1 MFHKVRERLG
11 SAGLAVAIVA
21 LIVALSGGAY
31 AATATDSAKKP
42 AKGLTKAQ
50 VIALIK
56 ANSKPGPPGSPG
68 SPGPAGG
75 PGSKGDQGIQG
86 PKGDKGDKGDAGTGI
101 NLIPIGIGGPASKC
115 GGRGG
120 ATLKENAAPGAEKDI
135 CTGEKGA
142 QGDKGDP
149 GDPWSVG
156 GVLPPGRTET
166 GAWAFSA
173 AEDDGA
179 ILVPISFPIPLA
191 GEPTEEGF
199 SEERVHFQSDS
210 DFSTE
215 CPTGGVNEP
224 KAPPGHLCVFYRT
237 EAGGGT
243 PVNATFTQIAQ
254 LGVPFAGA
262 SNSGAMLEFAFSGA
276 AGESA
281 HGFGSWAVTA
291 AVPPPAP

>member
-56 ANSKPGPPGSPG
+56 ANSKPGQPGQPG
-68 SPGPAGG
+68 PPGPAGG
-75 PGSKGDQGIQG
+75 AGSKGDQGIQG
-86 PKGDKGDKGDAGTGI
+86 PKGDKGDKGDVGTGI

-115 GGRGG
+115 AGRGG
-120 ATLKENAAPGAEKDI
+120 ATLKENTAPGAEKDI
-135 CTGEKGA
+135 CTGEKGI

-156 GVLPPGRTET
+156 GKLPPGESET

-173 AEDDGA
+173 AEDEDE
-179 ILVPISFPIPLA
+179 IFVPISFTIPLA
-191 GEPTEEGF
+191 GELAEGD
-199 SEERVHFQSDS
+199 VHFQSES
-210 DFSTE
+210 DFETE
-215 CPTGGVNEP
+215 CPLPASVTEP
-224 KAPPGHLCVFYRT
+224 EAPPGKLCVF
-237 EAGGGT
+237 AF
-243 PVNATFTQIAQ
+243 PFSPVVNATFTRISKLNFSNEPGAS
-254 LGVPFAGA
+254 GAGA
-262 SNSGAMLEFAFSGA
+262 VVQFAFSGA
-276 AGESA
+276 VGDLAQGN
-281 HGFGSWAVTA
+281 GSWAVTA
-291 AVPPPAP
+291 PLPPPAP